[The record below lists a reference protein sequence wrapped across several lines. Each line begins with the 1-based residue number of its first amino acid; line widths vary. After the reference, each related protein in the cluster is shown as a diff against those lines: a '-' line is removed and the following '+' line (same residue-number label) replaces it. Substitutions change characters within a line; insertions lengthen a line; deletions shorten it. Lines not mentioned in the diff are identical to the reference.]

1 MRRTMSDSMNDF
13 LDNFFGLS
21 VMDRPLLGDFNLSN
35 LPTNSMRTDVLEKEN
50 SYELSVDL
58 PGFKKEDVKIELVDN
73 MLEISAETSSENE
86 EKKDGKYIRRER
98 YQGRQ
103 VRRMMVPEG
112 TKQEDIKASFENG
125 VLKIEL
131 PKPEEVKPEKKMI
144 EIK

>member
-1 MRRTMSDSMNDF
+1 MRRTMSNSMNDF
-13 LDNFFGLS
+13 FDNFFGLS
-21 VMDRPLLGDFNLSN
+21 VMDRPLLGDFSLSN

-50 SYELSVDL
+50 GYELSVDL

>member
-1 MRRTMSDSMNDF
+1 MRRTMSNSMNDF

-21 VMDRPLLGDFNLSN
+21 VMDRPLLGDFSLSN

-50 SYELSVDL
+50 GYELSVDL